1 MVEEDTNQ
9 RDNDQLVI
17 RFGDTRWDPQLEEK
31 GLNKLLLFLP
41 E

>member
-1 MVEEDTNQ
+1 MEEDCLENMIV
-9 RDNDQLVI
+9 VI
-17 RFGDTRWDPQLEEK
+17 RFGDTRRDTQLEEK